1 MDVLDI
7 FRENID
13 GFVEQVE
20 VQRRTSSHH
29 VDAPCRRF
37 RRRTSA
43 IAHGMDTR
51 MYQRVSMDRH
61 GNMFPL
67 SGSTRH
73 AKRPT
78 PWWWVLVWVDF
89 VQLRC

>member
-37 RRRTSA
+37 RRRTGA
-43 IAHGMDTR
+43 IPHGKDTR
-51 MYQRVSMDRH
+51 MPQRVAMDRH
-61 GNMFPL
+61 GSLVPL
-67 SGSTRH
+67 PGSTRH